1 TGRDSFFRSAENK
14 LQMMRFKG
22 ESWELFGPLMS
33 GEKNSRAGVSCTR
46 VIASRKA
53 ADQSRLRHSGMVR

>member
-1 TGRDSFFRSAENK
+1 
-14 LQMMRFKG
+14 MRFKG